1 MQKGGGDRQL
11 PNCFQVKTM
20 AEAVEL
26 CCQHTPTDHIC
37 LLSPAAS
44 SFNLFRDYKHRGD
57 EFKNWVTRYAK
68 KARA

>member
-1 MQKGGGDRQL
+1 
-11 PNCFQVKTM
+11 M

-26 CCQHTPTDHIC
+26 SYQHTPKGRIC

-57 EFKNWVTRYAK
+57 EFKKWIVQYGK
-68 KARA
+68 KKRA